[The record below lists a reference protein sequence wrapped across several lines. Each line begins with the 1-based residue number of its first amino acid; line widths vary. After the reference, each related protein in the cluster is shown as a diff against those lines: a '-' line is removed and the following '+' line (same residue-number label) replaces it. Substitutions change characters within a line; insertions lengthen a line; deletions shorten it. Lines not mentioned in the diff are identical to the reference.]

1 MENPG
6 LPGVFFIALILAF
19 PSLIEC
25 FYPRTCRNNV
35 FSNDDI
41 RDCCYYGGYD
51 GCPYQGLPEVCDDQ
65 EVTGKDGREI
75 SSILRCGVLNNI
87 FCEIS
92 GRKLGDSI

>member
-6 LPGVFFIALILAF
+6 LPGVVLTALILAF

-25 FYPRTCRNNV
+25 YSCRDNYYT
-35 FSNDDI
+35 NDEW

-65 EVTGKDGREI
+65 EVTGKDWKRNI
-75 SSILRCGVLNNI
+75 IYSALRSL
-87 FCEIS
+87 E
-92 GRKLGDSI
+92 